1 MKVDEREE
9 IIWSIAKTILGVQP
23 KDDFSKIK
31 ETVVN
36 KFNQLVTKLDIFKF
50 NEESFKGKE

>member
-36 KFNQLVTKLDIFKF
+36 KFN
-50 NEESFKGKE
+50 